1 MTVNDSNL
9 ITILT
14 KKEIQFRAI
23 EQEKGMPFV
32 HIKISKNYMRLFL
45 GPENSMIIATF

>member
-9 ITILT
+9 ITILI

-23 EQEKGMPFV
+23 EQEKRIPSM

-45 GPENSMIIATF
+45 AQKTV